1 MKKQDV
7 GHFSELKGT
16 KPSKGTA
23 KRLFGYFKP
32 RIWILVSIIVFA
44 ILGQA
49 FNIVG
54 PKIMGLAINELF
66 DGSIRI
72 ATGIGGIDFG
82 FIGKII
88 LLLIVLYLLG
98 CLFTYLQNYIM
109 AGFGQ
114 STMYDLRRD
123 VDLKISRIPLNYYDT
138 KTHGEILSRLTND
151 IELIATT
158 LQENLT
164 QFISAIITIVGVIA
178 VMITISP
185 IMTIITVAVLFIGTN
200 IIKPLVNR
208 SQKYFKKQQKTIGEL
223 NGYIEE
229 MYSGHN
235 VVKSFWT

>member
-1 MKKQDV
+1 
-7 GHFSELKGT
+7 
-16 KPSKGTA
+16 
-23 KRLFGYFKP
+23 
-32 RIWILVSIIVFA
+32 
-44 ILGQA
+44 
-49 FNIVG
+49 
-54 PKIMGLAINELF
+54 MGLAINELF

-138 KTHGEILSRLTND
+138 KTNGEILSRLTND

-223 NGYIEE
+223 N
-229 MYSGHN
+229 
-235 VVKSFWT
+235 